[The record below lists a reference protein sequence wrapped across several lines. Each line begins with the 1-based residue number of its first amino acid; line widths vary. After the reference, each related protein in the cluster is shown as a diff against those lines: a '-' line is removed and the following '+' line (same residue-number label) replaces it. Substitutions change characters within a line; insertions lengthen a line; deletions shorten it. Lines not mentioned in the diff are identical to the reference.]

1 MNLLGTVITHSA
13 FGEGTILEHTG
24 NYLVISFAQGQKE
37 FLYPNAF
44 SKHISAV
51 DPEVADFI
59 KTEVAVYEASE
70 VAILENKR
78 QEMIAQ
84 QYKRR
89 EALQKATT
97 TKKPA
102 KRQAAKV
109 VTVVAAE
116 QAD

>member
-13 FGEGTILEHTG
+13 FGKGTILEHTG

-51 DPEVADFI
+51 DPEVAAFI

-78 QEMIAQ
+78 QEMVAQ
-84 QYKRR
+84 QYRLR
-89 EALQKATT
+89 EALQKARAAKKP
-97 TKKPA
+97 TKK
-102 KRQAAKV
+102 RAAKV
-109 VTVVAAE
+109 VAAAAAE
-116 QAD
+116 PTD

>member
-13 FGEGTILEHTG
+13 FGKGTILEHTG

-51 DPEVADFI
+51 DPEIAALI

-78 QEMIAQ
+78 QEMVAQ
-84 QYKRR
+84 QYRRR
-89 EALQKATT
+89 EALQKAAA
-97 TKKPA
+97 KKPA
-102 KRQAAKV
+102 KKRVAKV
-109 VTVVAAE
+109 ATAAAE
-116 QAD
+116 QTD